1 MKLII
6 NADDFGLTKG
16 VSEGI
21 LDCIEK
27 GIVTS
32 TTAMVNGLYFEKAIE
47 EAKKRNFKN
56 IGVHLTLTWGKPT
69 LPVNKIQSLVD
80 NKGCFYKRTSEDKPN
95 YEEVREELRAQI
107 ELFLSTG
114 IKPTHLDGHHHFYA
128 FDEEIL
134 NVVLDLSR
142 EYNLPLR
149 GMPELM
155 KHYTKK
161 GVRSTEVFTSEFYNE
176 NAEEGKLLDIISKY
190 KHFNTVEIMC
200 HPAYVDEDLINA
212 TSYNKHRKQ
221 EFQILISEK
230 IKEFINKENI
240 ELIAYNEL

>member
-27 GIVTS
+27 GVVTS
-32 TTAMVNGLYFEKAIE
+32 TTAMVNGLYFQEAIE

-56 IGVHLTLTWGKPT
+56 IGIHLTLTWGKPI

-80 NKGCFYKRTSEDKPN
+80 KNGCFYKRTSEDKLN

-107 ELFLSTG
+107 EKFLSTG

-134 NVVLDLSR
+134 NVVLDLSN

-149 GMPELM
+149 GMPEL
-155 KHYTKK
+155 KEHYTKK
-161 GVRSTEVFTSEFYNE
+161 GVRSAEVFTSEFYNE
-176 NAEEGKLLDIISKY
+176 NAEESKLLNLILSHKQF
-190 KHFNTVEIMC
+190 KTVEVMC

-212 TSYNKHRKQ
+212 TSYNKLREK
-221 EFQILISEK
+221 EFKILISDE
-230 IKEFINKENI
+230 IKQLINKENI
-240 ELIAYNEL
+240 ELISYNEL

>member
-16 VSEGI
+16 VSDGI

-27 GIVTS
+27 GVVTS

-47 EAKKRNFKN
+47 EAKKRNFKD
-56 IGVHLTLTWGKPT
+56 IGIHLTLTWGKPI

-80 NKGCFYKRTSEDKPN
+80 KNGCFYKRASEDKPN

-107 ELFLSTG
+107 EKFLSTG

-134 NVVLDLSR
+134 NVVLDLSK

-149 GMPELM
+149 GMPEL
-155 KHYTKK
+155 KEHYTKK

-176 NAEEGKLLDIISKY
+176 NAEESKLLNLILRY
-190 KHFNTVEIMC
+190 KQFKSVEVMC

-212 TSYNKHRKQ
+212 TSYNKLREK
-221 EFQILISEK
+221 EFKILISDK
-230 IKEFINKENI
+230 IKQLINKENI
-240 ELIAYNEL
+240 ELISYNEL